1 MLGVIMTAQLSSLK
15 RDVFLKVFFIFDDF
29 LPFKLW
35 LKKKKK
41 TQLSFKIVKHFCT
54 SHVFS
59 ESYLMTSESRRV
71 PHPKCVDLGC

>member
-1 MLGVIMTAQLSSLK
+1 MEVVYSISYGSLVLSAVVGVHFYKKMYFFFMLGVSMTAQLSSLK

-41 TQLSFKIVKHFCT
+41 NSIKL
-54 SHVFS
+54 
-59 ESYLMTSESRRV
+59 
-71 PHPKCVDLGC
+71 